1 MPTYTFNC
9 ARCGDFTEM
18 RRMQLAD
25 APATCPLCGSPAQRV
40 FVAPY
45 VSRMNTA
52 LRRAHERNER
62 SAHEPRVV
70 NAEDWRRESAWHATG
85 RRHAGP
91 RSCHH

>member
-9 ARCGDFTEM
+9 VRCGDFTEM
-18 RRMQLAD
+18 RSMQLAD
-25 APATCPLCGSPAQRV
+25 APAACALCGGTAQRV

-45 VSRMNTA
+45 VSRMNPA
-52 LRRAHERNER
+52 LRRAYERNER

-70 NAEDWRRESAWHATG
+70 NAEDWRRESVRHATG